1 MSEKQTVTL
10 AAPVDMCA
18 KSLLVTIAFF
28 LVGLT
33 AQIVLITQIGPLVG
47 SPALDA
53 ETMLAGQ

>member
-10 AAPVDMCA
+10 AAPVYMRA
-18 KSLLVTIAFF
+18 KSLLVAIAFF

-33 AQIVLITQIGPLVG
+33 AEIVLITQIGPLVG
-47 SPALDA
+47 PPAFDA